1 MKKILRSIRNKP
13 ATSFTL
19 FLCVTITL
27 LIIALLNIKD
37 IFYMFLLPFITY
49 YVNKIVYI
57 TLFEIKY

>member
-1 MKKILRSIRNKP
+1 MKKILRSMRNKP

-19 FLCVTITL
+19 FLCITIIL

-37 IFYMFLLPFITY
+37 IFYIFLLPFITY